1 MKTSGAKPFSLN
13 LPKPCR
19 RNLMPFIFFLSF
31 FLFVSGCSVKNAS
44 SDADEVYIK
53 RLYDWTRSI
62 KLFQDFSTRLYLSA
76 TYKTMD
82 FRAAYAGRYSAAYQA
97 DEEARLRLLEKEE
110 EEALKFDDFLVVV
123 YTPEKQWNDLD
134 KKDSIWRLFLE
145 DASGGKREPAFTT
158 RLSSA
163 SPLVREFYP
172 HLDEWSVAYE
182 VRFLKQP
189 RAEHG
194 DEPKAMG
201 PVRLKVTGVL
211 GKGELVWD
219 MQGAR

>member
-1 MKTSGAKPFSLN
+1 M
-13 LPKPCR
+13 
-19 RNLMPFIFFLSF
+19 SF

-44 SDADEVYIK
+44 GDADEAYIK

-62 KLFQDFSTRLYLSA
+62 KVFQDFSTRLYLSA

-82 FRAAYAGRYSAAYQA
+82 FRASYVERYSAAYQA
-97 DEEARLRLLEKEE
+97 DEEARLKLLEKEE
-110 EEALKFDDFLVVV
+110 EEALKFDDFFVVV

-145 DASGGKREPAFTT
+145 DASGVKSGPAFIT
-158 RLSSA
+158 RLSRA
-163 SPLVREFYP
+163 SPLEREFYP

-189 RAEHG
+189 RAEDG
-194 DEPKAMG
+194 DEPRAIG